1 MFCVFFYPNNKKNH
15 VQMLQK
21 IKYQSMLI
29 IFFYASVINT
39 TCLLFN

>member
-21 IKYQSMLI
+21 IKYQSMI

-39 TCLLFN
+39 TSLLFN